1 MSDAVSA
8 GELLRNTTYLMSLAR
23 RAALSSPDAAE
34 RQRAVQ
40 LGSVLRELKALGG
53 AAPAAAPAEAL
64 RAGEGFDR
72 LLAAARGRNEP
83 AAQRPVGDP
92 LERTTVALGMAQAGA
107 QQLDIAKA
115 LGMSRGE
122 VDVILNIA
130 RQQT

>member
-1 MSDAVSA
+1 MSDVVSA
-8 GELLRNTTYLMSLAR
+8 SELLRNTTYLMSLAR
-23 RAALSSPDAAE
+23 RAALTSPDAAE

-40 LGSVLRELKALGG
+40 LGSVLRELKALG
-53 AAPAAAPAEAL
+53 ATPPTAVPAENM
-64 RAGEGFDR
+64 RAGEGFGR
-72 LLAAARGRNEP
+72 LLAAARGRSEP
-83 AAQRPVGDP
+83 AAQRPAGDP

>member
-8 GELLRNTTYLMSLAR
+8 SELLRNTTYLMSLAR
-23 RAALSSPDAAE
+23 RAALTSPDAAE

-40 LGSVLRELKALGG
+40 LGSVLRELKALG
-53 AAPAAAPAEAL
+53 ATPATAVPAENM
-64 RAGEGFDR
+64 RAGEGFGR
-72 LLAAARGRNEP
+72 LLDAARGRSEP
-83 AAQRPVGDP
+83 AAQRLAGDP

>member
-72 LLAAARGRNEP
+72 LLAAARGRSDP
-83 AAQRPVGDP
+83 LAQRPAGDP

>member
-72 LLAAARGRNEP
+72 LLAAARGRSEP
-83 AAQRPVGDP
+83 AAQRPAGDP

>member
-8 GELLRNTTYLMSLAR
+8 SELLRNTTYLMSLAR
-23 RAALSSPDAAE
+23 RAALTSPDAAE

-40 LGSVLRELKALGG
+40 LGTVLRELKALG
-53 AAPAAAPAEAL
+53 ATPPTAVPAESMQP
-64 RAGEGFDR
+64 GEGFGR
-72 LLAAARGRNEP
+72 LLEAARGRSAP
-83 AAQRPVGDP
+83 AAQRPAGDP

>member
-72 LLAAARGRNEP
+72 LLAAARGRSEP
-83 AAQRPVGDP
+83 AALRPAGDP

>member
-53 AAPAAAPAEAL
+53 ATPAAAPAEAL

-72 LLAAARGRNEP
+72 LLAAARGRSEP
-83 AAQRPVGDP
+83 AAQRPAGDP

>member
-72 LLAAARGRNEP
+72 LLAAARGRSDP
-83 AAQRPVGDP
+83 AAQRPAGDP

>member
-40 LGSVLRELKALGG
+40 LGSVLRELKALG
-53 AAPAAAPAEAL
+53 ATPPTAVPAENM
-64 RAGEGFDR
+64 RAGEGFNR
-72 LLAAARGRNEP
+72 LLEAARGRSEP
-83 AAQRPVGDP
+83 AAQRPAGDP

>member
-53 AAPAAAPAEAL
+53 ATPAAAPAEAL

-72 LLAAARGRNEP
+72 LLAAARGRSDP
-83 AAQRPVGDP
+83 AAQRPAGDP